1 MGGIDGLTKLM
12 DSWKTNM
19 SANPELSKSLSAD
32 DMTMVTKG
40 FANEVAKAGGIP
52 MPNSG
57 VDLTA
62 FLQGKHLSQSDIT
75 AMGDAL
81 KAATKG
87 NMISPDGAKA
97 CEEIWGDV
105 AKHLK

>member
-1 MGGIDGLTKLM
+1 
-12 DSWKTNM
+12 
-19 SANPELSKSLSAD
+19 
-32 DMTMVTKG
+32 MTMVTKG
-40 FANEVAKAGGIP
+40 FVNEVAKAGGIP

-62 FLQGKHLSQSDIT
+62 VLEQKHLSKADLT

-81 KAATKG
+81 NTATKG

-105 AKHLK
+105 VKHLK